1 MSFLDNS
8 KIAER
13 LSRIR
18 GDVSMRKF
26 AMAADIDPSQYT
38 KIEKGELTIS
48 ENILQKLIDKYNVD
62 KDYILYGTM
71 IPHNKFQS
79 YIEKRR
85 VQKNSSENPG
95 IPVYEAAPTTLT
107 NTEVYRDEKIGTPDF
122 WISIPNLRDCDYG
135 TRAKGD
141 SMHPLIRTNALIIG
155 KRIVDFNVI
164 IMGEI
169 YTVRTKNG
177 METTKY
183 IHPHPDNDELILLVP
198 YNEKAKTTVLHKSDI
213 AEIYEAK
220 AVFNNL

>member
-1 MSFLDNS
+1 MAFLEND

-18 GDVSMRKF
+18 GDVSMRRF
-26 AMAADIDPSQYT
+26 AMAADIDPSQYA

-48 ENILQKLIDKYNVD
+48 ENILLKLIDTYSVE
-62 KDYILYGTM
+62 KDYILYG
-71 IPHNKFQS
+71 IKDPHKTEQS

-85 VQKNSSENPG
+85 VQKNNTEKPG

-107 NTEVYRDEKIGTPDF
+107 NTEVYRDERIGAPDF
-122 WISIPNLRDCDYG
+122 WISIPNLKDCDYG

-155 KRIVDFNVI
+155 RRIIDFNVI

-183 IHPHPDNDELILLVP
+183 I
-198 YNEKAKTTVLHKSDI
+198 KQA
-213 AEIYEAK
+213 A
-220 AVFNNL
+220 